1 MDDGPRDD
9 RRPGAPNAPRVIGK
23 VIRSDGQD
31 LSLSGEKSPR
41 RAGVVNAEEFE
52 ARNKAKEILAEAQRR
67 ADEIIAA
74 AGVARDEVFT
84 KAREEAYA
92 EVQAQSTEELA
103 RAKLQAGQILAA
115 SEHDVVQLALT
126 IAAKIIGRELEHEP
140 DLVLEIAANV
150 IQTTRAAKALILRVH
165 PEDGKLLRSKKPKL
179 LELVGRSVDLA
190 IRDDGDVERGGCIV
204 QTEFGVIDGQIK
216 TQFKMIENVFLPD
229 AAKKEI
235 K

>member
-52 ARNKAKEILAEAQRR
+52 ARNKAKEIIADAMRKAE
-67 ADEIIAA
+67 EIIAA
-74 AGVARDEVFT
+74 AAVARDEVFA
-84 KAREEAYA
+84 KAREEANA
-92 EVQAQSTEELA
+92 EVQAQATEELA

-115 SEHDVVQLALT
+115 SEHDVVQLALK
-126 IAAKIIGRELEHEP
+126 IAAKILGRELESDPE
-140 DLVLEIAANV
+140 LVLEIAANV

-229 AAKKEI
+229 VSKKET